1 LGSEGKKLPVVC
13 RLDHYFVVRNA
24 VGSDQEKR
32 VPEMEDDRI
41 FDQIAFVQLMKNAQT
56 QPQVFQYVS
65 PVLERI
71 FDQKVPA
78 GYLVILRPVIIDQHL
93 ILNLNFIIRDLR
105 HPNVGGPKIDRPFFG
120 KILLEPTVG
129 AIGLHRIIIAP
140 VIFGNNSI

>member
-1 LGSEGKKLPVVC
+1 
-13 RLDHYFVVRNA
+13 
-24 VGSDQEKR
+24 
-32 VPEMEDDRI
+32 MEDDRI